1 MEIPG
6 LVTHYSTN
14 GLQAACGRTAQTLV
28 STGVSDQVS
37 CKSCQRSLLKPAAIS
52 VAKSPS
58 LAELR
63 KQSKAATTSA
73 APSASAPLRHSPAS
87 AEALARGE
95 AVQAAAVQTGA
106 MQPTATPAMP
116 TERAASFSVK
126 AAWAA
131 KLTAQG
137 HRAPRGK
144 LRKARS

>member
-1 MEIPG
+1 M
-6 LVTHYSTN
+6 VTHYSTN

-28 STGVSDQVS
+28 STGVSEQVS
-37 CKSCQRSLLKPAAIS
+37 CKSCQRTLLKPTAVS

-63 KQSKAATTSA
+63 KQAKAATTCA
-73 APSASAPLRHSPAS
+73 APDASAPQRPPAAPTQARVVPVPAATVP
-87 AEALARGE
+87 AET
-95 AVQAAAVQTGA
+95 VQT
-106 MQPTATPAMP
+106 TAIPAAP
-116 TERAASFSVK
+116 AERAAGFSVK